1 MIRVLIVDDDFMVAR
16 VHTGFVQRTA
26 GFTVAGV
33 AHTGQEALRAA
44 AELRPDLVLLDIYLP
59 DIDGIAVLTQMG
71 EDCPD
76 VDILAITAARD
87 ARTVRR
93 ALRGGVVHYLMKPF
107 DYEAFRLR
115 LEHYA
120 AAHHRLADSETTD
133 QSEIDRI
140 FGTLPTQPKASP
152 KGIDPKTAD
161 VVQQALRNSDQPLSA
176 TECAELVGISR
187 VTARRYLEH
196 FVSTGQAQMA
206 LKYGSAGRPER
217 RYRWCFP

>member
-33 AHTGQEALRAA
+33 AHTGQQALRAT
-44 AELRPDLVLLDIYLP
+44 AELRPDLVLLDIHLP
-59 DIDGIAVLTQMG
+59 DIDGITVLKRLG

-76 VDILAITAARD
+76 VDVLAITAAREVS
-87 ARTVRR
+87 TVRQ

-107 DYEAFRLR
+107 DYEDLRHR

-120 AAHHRLADSETTD
+120 STHRRLTESETTD
-133 QSEIDRI
+133 QSEVDRI
-140 FGTLPTQPKASP
+140 FGIRPTRPEANP
-152 KGIDPKTAD
+152 KGIGPETAEL
-161 VVQQALRNSDQPLSA
+161 VKRALRNADQPLSA
-176 TECAELVGISR
+176 AECAELVKLSR

-196 FVSTGQAQMA
+196 FVSTGQAQVA
-206 LKYGSAGRPER
+206 LKYGAIGRPEC
-217 RYRWCFP
+217 RYHWKLP

>member
-33 AHTGQEALRAA
+33 AHTGQEALRATV
-44 AELRPDLVLLDIYLP
+44 ELRPDLVLLDIHLP
-59 DIDGIAVLTQMG
+59 DLDGIAVLKRLS

-76 VDILAITAARD
+76 VDVLAITAARE
-87 ARTVRR
+87 ASTVRQ

-107 DYEAFRLR
+107 DYEDLRHR

-120 AAHHRLADSETTD
+120 AAHHCLTDRITTS

-140 FGTLPTQPKASP
+140 FGTQPTQPNATP
-152 KGIDPKTAD
+152 KGISPETALA
-161 VVQQALRNSDQPLSA
+161 VERALRNSDQPLSA
-176 TECAELVGISR
+176 SECAQLVGISR
-187 VTARRYLEH
+187 VSARRYLEH
-196 FVSTGQAQMA
+196 FASTGQAHVT
-206 LKYGSAGRPER
+206 LKYGSAGRPKR
-217 RYRWCFP
+217 RYYWQSP